1 VLNQYRGLGS
11 GHNVYFLSYCYT
23 LFMLENQ
30 LTTRI
35 KIPHHRSPHSPWLQ
49 LASVPEF
56 W

>member
-1 VLNQYRGLGS
+1 MLNQYRGFGS

-35 KIPHHRSPHSPWLQ
+35 KSLRHRSPHSLWLRI
-49 LASVPEF
+49 ASVLVS